1 MKRNNNKPSKFIKS
15 IQDDYNKLVKTLK
28 ESYVF
33 DDEAVSDVPT
43 ENDIPSETEPMDNT
57 EMAQEPTQDDA
68 SMDRVAQIRKVAID
82 GIQEYADDINN
93 PLYEF
98 YKKIFNECDKVM
110 TDKIKASQGE

>member
-1 MKRNNNKPSKFIKS
+1 MKNSKSSKFINS
-15 IQDDYNKLVKTLK
+15 IKEDYQRLVKMLN

-33 DDEAVSDVPT
+33 DSEAVDDVPT
-43 ENDIPSETEPMDNT
+43 DENVPSETEPTDNP
-57 EMAQEPTQDDA
+57 EMMQEPTQEDA

-98 YKKIFNECDKVM
+98 YKRIFNECDKVM
-110 TDKIKASQGE
+110 TDKIKASQPK